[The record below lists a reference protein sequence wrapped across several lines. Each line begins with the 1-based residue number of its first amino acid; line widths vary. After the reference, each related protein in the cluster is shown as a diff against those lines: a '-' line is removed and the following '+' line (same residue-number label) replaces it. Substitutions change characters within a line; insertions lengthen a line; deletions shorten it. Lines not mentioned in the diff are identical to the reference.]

1 MKHNEA
7 TIKAGSANI
16 GLSLMLKIMVLVVI
30 VFTII
35 VIKQKYINVGYDIS
49 RLSAKIES
57 KEITLQSLQET
68 YNTLVDKDRLYKKGR
83 SMGLKFPEH
92 TKVYYV
98 E

>member
-1 MKHNEA
+1 MKQNEA

-16 GLSLMLKIMVLVVI
+16 GLSLMLKTLAVVAI

-49 RLSAKIES
+49 RLSTKIEN
-57 KEITLQSLQET
+57 KEITLQSLQERH
-68 YNTLVDKDRLYKKGR
+68 NALVHKDRLYQKGR
-83 SMGLKFPEH
+83 SMGMNFPEH

>member
-7 TIKAGSANI
+7 TIKAGSVNI
-16 GLSLMLKIMVLVVI
+16 GLSLMLKILVVVVI

-49 RLSAKIES
+49 HLSKKIED
-57 KEITLQSLQET
+57 KEITLQSLQERH
-68 YNTLVDKDRLYKKGR
+68 NALVNKERLYQKGK
-83 SMGLKFPEH
+83 SMGMKFPEH

>member
-7 TIKAGSANI
+7 AIKAGSTNI
-16 GLSLMLKIMVLVVI
+16 VLSLMLKILVVVVI

-57 KEITLQSLQET
+57 KEINLQSLQEA
-68 YNTLVDKDRLYKKGR
+68 YNALADKDRLYKKGKA
-83 SMGLKFPEH
+83 MGMKFPEN

>member
-7 TIKAGSANI
+7 TIKAGSVNI
-16 GLSLMLKIMVLVVI
+16 GLSLMFKILLVVVI

-49 RLSAKIES
+49 RLSAKIEN
-57 KEITLQSLQET
+57 KEITLQSLKERH
-68 YNTLVDKDRLYKKGR
+68 NALVDKERLYKKGK
-83 SMGLKFPEH
+83 SMGMKFPEH